1 MPNTRHD
8 PYAALRHPGYR
19 LFLSASFLG
28 SLAHQAFALA
38 TGWML
43 FERTQSALILGLAGL
58 ARYLPLLI
66 FNLPAGHAADRFSRK
81 LILLSA
87 AALMTLCSL
96 GMAFYSTTHA
106 SPWPALGLIFL
117 SAMGVTFWGP
127 ASNAYLLQLLPRKDF
142 ANAVT
147 WNSQQFQVGSIL
159 GPIGA
164 GWLIARF
171 GIKNAFLVLAVI
183 YLAAGLAWALV
194 KAEQAAQ
201 RLRQTQWSDL
211 IAGWKFV
218 FRDKLVLG
226 ALTLDFMSVL
236 FGGAVALLPL
246 FSKVYL
252 GQGAMGLGYL
262 AAASFMGAFV
272 MGFYLAHRPGQRYM
286 GRRLLLSVAGFGIC
300 MLVFAYSRSFALSF
314 AMLFISGALD
324 NISVVVRHTLV
335 SLRTP
340 EHLRGRVTAVN
351 QLFIGSSNELGE
363 FESGIA
369 AQWLGPIAA
378 VAWGGLAVLG
388 LVLASIWA
396 FPDLAKLDRLDG
408 EASRSKD

>member
-1 MPNTRHD
+1 MPKSLHD

-19 LFLSASFLG
+19 LFVLASFWG

-38 TGWML
+38 TGWLL
-43 FERTQSALILGLAGL
+43 FERTQSALVLGLAGL
-58 ARYLPLLI
+58 ARYLPLLL
-66 FNLPAGHAADRFSRK
+66 FNLPAGHAADRLPRK
-81 LILLSA
+81 AILLA
-87 AALMTLCSL
+87 AAGLMTLCSL
-96 GMAFYSTTHA
+96 GMAYYSTTHA

-127 ASNAYLLQLLPRKDF
+127 ASNAYLLQLLPRKDY

-164 GWLIARF
+164 GWLIAQF
-171 GIKNAFLVLAVI
+171 GPVKAFAAFAVL
-183 YLAAGLAWALV
+183 YLAAGLAWSLV
-194 KAEQAAQ
+194 KAEQPAQ
-201 RLRQTQWSDL
+201 HQRQTEWGDL
-211 IAGWKFV
+211 IAGWRFV
-218 FRDKLVLG
+218 FKDKLVLG
-226 ALTLDFMSVL
+226 ALTLDFLSVL

-246 FSKVYL
+246 FAKVYL
-252 GQGAMGLGYL
+252 GQGALGLGFL
-262 AAASFMGAFV
+262 GAASFMGALV
-272 MGFYLAHRPGQRYM
+272 MGFYMAHHPGQRRM
-286 GRRLLLSVAGFGIC
+286 GRRLLLSVAGFGLC
-300 MLVFAYSRSFALSF
+300 MIIFAFSRSFALSF

-324 NISVVVRHTLV
+324 NISVVLRHTLV

-340 EHLRGRVTAVN
+340 ESLRGRVTAVN

-363 FESGIA
+363 FESGLA
-369 AQWLGPIAA
+369 AQWLGPVAA

-396 FPDLAKLDRLDG
+396 FPALARLDRLDPG
-408 EASRSKD
+408 RSKD